1 MRAAAI
7 VLCFIY
13 LAASCQAPMGYDW
26 DESALAGLPAVE
38 SVSEAWAIA
47 AGVEYDGSLDSKT
60 PAETY
65 RAGRGDCKDISALM
79 VAILRLSGFEA
90 EIIRTGYTIDGDGHR
105 LVYVDGVGYLEPQA
119 VGYYYREDE
128 LDIVAR
134 YSLEAYLGG
143 AI

>member
-1 MRAAAI
+1 MTRLIMAALCLATACRA
-7 VLCFIY
+7 
-13 LAASCQAPMGYDW
+13 PTGYDW
-26 DESALAGLPAVE
+26 DESALAGLPVVE
-38 SVSEAWAIA
+38 SVGEAWAIA
-47 AGVEYDGSLDSKT
+47 ASIEYDGSLDSKT

-79 VAILRLSGFEA
+79 VAILRGSGFQA
-90 EIIRTGYTIDGDGHR
+90 EIIRINLVTKGHR
-105 LVYVDGVGYLEPQA
+105 IAYVEGIGYLEPQE
-119 VGYYYREDE
+119 VDYYYREDE